1 MHRFDSIF
9 SPKSIVIIGASS
21 IPGTPGYEIL
31 NNIKEGGYRGKLYP
45 VNQKA
50 KSISGIQSIQTVK
63 DTPANVDFAVVV
75 CPDNPCLK
83 AVETAIKKNIKGIT
97 IISSGVHKG
106 ISKRIEIENKI
117 ISMCKEEGVRIV
129 GPGCL
134 GIINPL
140 SSVRLNAS
148 LYKYMPASGG
158 ISFIC
163 QSDALCTAVL
173 DFARENNFGFSKFIS
188 VGDKSDVDEVD
199 LLYYLHQDPDTDVIM
214 IYLEEL
220 IKGPEFINAVQ
231 KITSEKKSTPVL
243 AIKSGAASPEIMA
256 VMSHAKAL
264 MGSVSIY
271 DVVFQQAGI
280 IQAGSIEELFD
291 CAGAF
296 THRNKKKKPTASRK
310 VPIGNRVA
318 VITNAK
324 GPGSMA
330 TDLTVSSGL
339 KLAEFKIKT
348 VKSLAKTLCNTA
360 GVHNPVNVS
369 GDLSLECY
377 TKALGEVLE
386 DEGVD
391 IALLIFTP
399 RSISNSVETAKI
411 IVRAAKNS
419 SKPIFCCFMGIV
431 DISSGVK
438 YLHDNGIPVF
448 RFPENAIRALGALC
462 KYANWVNRQYLSE
475 FSFKHEKEKAEHI
488 IKNCIE
494 TGSTI
499 LGELDGA
506 ELLKCYGFKAL
517 SGNIAQIEDEAIDIA
532 EKIKYPV
539 AMKIV
544 SAHILHKFDAGGV
557 VLELENQ
564 DHVKSAYKDIIEKA
578 KIYNPEAVIDGVLIQ
593 KMAQP
598 GGEVILGMNRYP
610 VFGPLL
616 MFGLGGIFV
625 EVFQDVI
632 FRFAPVGRNEARRM
646 IQGIRG
652 YKIFKGFRGRP
663 KSDIAV
669 LEESIVSLS
678 DMVMNHPEINE
689 LNINPL
695 LVHEEGNG
703 ATVADCRIVLKP
715 PYDSGR

>member
-9 SPKSIVIIGASS
+9 FPKSIVVIGASS
-21 IPGTPGYEIL
+21 VPGRPGFEIL
-31 NNIKEGGYRGKLYP
+31 SNIKNGGYRGKLYP
-45 VNQKA
+45 INSKA
-50 KSISGIQSIQTVK
+50 RSISGVRSIRSVE
-63 DTPANVDFAVVV
+63 DVPGNVDLVVV
-75 CPDNPCLK
+75 VSPDNSSVNAVK
-83 AVETAIKKNIKGIT
+83 AAIRKDIKGVT
-97 IISSGVHKG
+97 IISSGHRRGV
-106 ISKRIEIENKI
+106 SKRMEVENRI
-117 ISMCKEEGVRIV
+117 VSICKEEGVRVI

-140 SSVRLNAS
+140 PSAQLNAS
-148 LYKYMPASGG
+148 LHKPMPVQGG

-188 VGDKSDVDEVD
+188 VGDKSDIDEVD
-199 LLYYLHQDPDTDVIM
+199 LLYYLHKDPDTNVIM

-231 KITSEKKSTPVL
+231 KITSDAKPTPVL
-243 AIKSGAASPEIMA
+243 AIKSGATSPEIIA

-271 DVVFQQAGI
+271 DIVFQQAGI

-291 CAGAF
+291 NAGAF
-296 THRNKKKKPTASRK
+296 AHRNKVRRPHVGLK
-310 VPIGNRVA
+310 VPNGNRVA
-318 VITNAK
+318 VIANTK

-339 KLAEFKIKT
+339 RLAEFKIKT
-348 VKSLAKTLCNTA
+348 IKSLTKTLCDTA
-360 GVHNPVNVS
+360 SAHNPVNIS
-369 GDLSLECY
+369 GDLSPNSY
-377 TKALGEVLE
+377 SKAIGDVIA
-386 DEGVD
+386 DEGAD
-391 IALLIFTP
+391 IALIIYTP
-399 RSISNSVETAKI
+399 RSISNSMEAAKV
-411 IVRAAKNS
+411 IVRAAKKTT
-419 SKPIFCCFMGIV
+419 KPVFCCFMGVV

-438 YLHDNGIPVF
+438 YLHEHGIPVY
-448 RFPENAIRALGALC
+448 RFPENAIRSLGALC
-462 KYANWVNRQYLSE
+462 KYSKWINRQHLSE
-475 FSFKHEKEKAEHI
+475 FSFKHQKEEASRI
-488 IKNCIE
+488 IKKCIE
-494 TGSTI
+494 TGNTI

-517 SGNIAQIEDEAIDIA
+517 SGDMAKNEQEAVDIA
-532 EKIKYPV
+532 EKIQYPV
-539 AMKIV
+539 VMKIV
-544 SAHILHKFDAGGV
+544 SADILHKFDAGGV
-557 VLELENQ
+557 LLGLEDRNEVRAAFN
-564 DHVKSAYKDIIEKA
+564 DIVEKA
-578 KIYNPEAVIDGVLIQ
+578 KLYNPEAVIDGVLIQ

-610 VFGPLL
+610 LFGPLL

-625 EVFQDVI
+625 EVFQDVN

-646 IQGIRG
+646 VQGIKG

-663 KSDIAV
+663 KSDIEV
-669 LEESIVSLS
+669 LEKSIVSLS
-678 DMVMNHPEINE
+678 EMVMNHPEINE

-703 ATVADCRIVLKP
+703 ATVADCRVVLKP
-715 PYDSGR
+715 PYESAR